1 MKIDVVRL
9 EVVKEKSVEYGT
21 RQIRCAEDLADLGQK
36 LIGKADREVFIVVCM
51 NAQNGINAINVVSIG
66 SLTASIVSA
75 REVFKLAV
83 VSNSAAIALMHNH
96 PSGSVK
102 PSKEDIEITKQLI
115 EAGKLLDIDV
125 VDHII
130 VSEGNHYSF
139 LDKGVCTFS

>member
-1 MKIDVVRL
+1 MDINVVRL

-36 LIGKADREVFIVVCM
+36 LLGKADREVFIVVCL
-51 NAQNGINAINVVSIG
+51 NSQNGINAINVVSIG
-66 SLTASIVSA
+66 SLTASIVHP

-83 VSNSAAIALMHNH
+83 ISNAASIALMHNH